1 MKIETVTYQLDWSKF
16 HRGFSFFVPCID
28 HKAAR
33 AEINRIT
40 NRLGI
45 KVLTQVTIEEGIKG
59 LRVWRA

>member
-33 AEINRIT
+33 AEINRIA